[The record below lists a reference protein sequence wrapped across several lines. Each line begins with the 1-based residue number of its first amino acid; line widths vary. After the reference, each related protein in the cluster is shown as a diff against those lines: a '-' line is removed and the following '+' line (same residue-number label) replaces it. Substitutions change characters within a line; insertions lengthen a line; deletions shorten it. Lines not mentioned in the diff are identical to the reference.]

1 MPYIK
6 VQITRENVTSE
17 QKLQIIQGATDLMV
31 NILNKDPEATFV
43 VIEEVDTDNWGVAG
57 EQVTTL
63 RKRQAEAK
71 KLAEANKPK

>member
-17 QKLQIIQGATDLMV
+17 QKLAIIKGATDLMV